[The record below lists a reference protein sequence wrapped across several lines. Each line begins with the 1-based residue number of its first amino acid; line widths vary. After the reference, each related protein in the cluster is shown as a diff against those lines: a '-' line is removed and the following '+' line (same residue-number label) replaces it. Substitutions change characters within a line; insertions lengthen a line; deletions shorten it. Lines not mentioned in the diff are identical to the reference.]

1 MRNKSSNLELVLEAV
16 VAAAEEV
23 LVGPVAAVVLE
34 VADLGGVDAVRVVA
48 LELAG
53 TAREKGEVRN
63 L

>member
-1 MRNKSSNLELVLEAV
+1 MESILGTV
-16 VAAAEEV
+16 VAAAEEA
-23 LVGPVAAVVLE
+23 LVGPIAAVVLE

>member
-34 VADLGGVDAVRVVA
+34 VADLRGVDAVRVVA

-53 TAREKGEVRN
+53 TAREDGEVTN